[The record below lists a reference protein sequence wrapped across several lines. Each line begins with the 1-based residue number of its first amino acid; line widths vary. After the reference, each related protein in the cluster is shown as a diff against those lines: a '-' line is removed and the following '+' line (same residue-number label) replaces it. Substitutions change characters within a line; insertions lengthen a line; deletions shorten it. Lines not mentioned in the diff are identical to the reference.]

1 MRMKRQR
8 EVENGRK
15 KEKSRKIKKE
25 REKSID
31 KERKP
36 EREQKYLNQTSKSEK
51 VQTKE
56 NVCVSVGIYC
66 IAGRATMTQMLNK

>member
-1 MRMKRQR
+1 M
-8 EVENGRK
+8 ENGRK

-25 REKSID
+25 REKSIE
-31 KERKP
+31 KQRKP
-36 EREQKYLNQTSKSEK
+36 EREQKYLNKTSKSEK

-66 IAGRATMTQMLNK
+66 VAGRATMTQMLNK